1 MRHPESW
8 LQACED
14 GVRALI
20 RGSFL
25 PAAAAADFPQ
35 SFLDLAAFEPLTVS
49 KALRRARKWDG
60 AGCGPLFPPVL
71 AGETLPPASFQCAH
85 CEALFATHQQ
95 LSVHEFAAHGVRTT
109 AEDFPGATHCN
120 CCFTQFWTKAR
131 LRRHLTHD
139 KPACLRAL
147 QDHNLARPSTSTGSD
162 ISHRER
168 ASLPAFRLQG
178 PVQPLTEYPV
188 SECISHALD
197 WVYDQGDTA
206 RSKWH
211 ELQSK
216 LPATPAVE
224 SMLEGLY
231 ESLD

>member
-1 MRHPESW
+1 MRKMSPEAGLERAAHFARAAFSSDTLMQLLEAEARHPESW

-49 KALRRARKWDG
+49 KALRRARKSDG

-71 AGETLPPASFQCAH
+71 EGETLPPASFQCAH

-109 AEDFPGATHCN
+109 AEDFLGATNCN
-120 CCFTQFWTKAR
+120 CCFTQF
-131 LRRHLTHD
+131 
-139 KPACLRAL
+139 
-147 QDHNLARPSTSTGSD
+147 
-162 ISHRER
+162 
-168 ASLPAFRLQG
+168 
-178 PVQPLTEYPV
+178 
-188 SECISHALD
+188 
-197 WVYDQGDTA
+197 
-206 RSKWH
+206 
-211 ELQSK
+211 
-216 LPATPAVE
+216 
-224 SMLEGLY
+224 MM
-231 ESLD
+231 